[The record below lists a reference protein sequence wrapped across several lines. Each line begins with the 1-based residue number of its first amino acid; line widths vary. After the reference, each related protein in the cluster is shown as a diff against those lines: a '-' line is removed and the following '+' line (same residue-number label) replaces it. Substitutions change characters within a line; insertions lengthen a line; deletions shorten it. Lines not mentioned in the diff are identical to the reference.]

1 MKITLSTIKLMKNV
15 PERDCFAHSVL
26 VTSRSAEA
34 RRCLLLITERA
45 EYQGPPVSDHC
56 FAREVGTVRNQTQM
70 RQDFVLWSLKNL
82 AQFLS
87 ILGEFY
93 NF

>member
-1 MKITLSTIKLMKNV
+1 MKDV
-15 PERDCFAHSVL
+15 PARGWFAHSVL

-56 FAREVGTVRNQTQM
+56 FAREAGTGRNQTQT
-70 RQDFVLWSLKNL
+70 RQDFVLWSLKCL
-82 AQFLS
+82 VQFLS
-87 ILGEFY
+87 ILGGFY